1 MRRRD
6 GAANRELMAAV
17 AEALSAKLLPLLS
30 RANDRGAMEIAAP
43 FAGEGLATPEIFAA
57 AQSGEMDLL
66 YLIGEDLWPGSYDAK
81 FTLVQDVF
89 LPAEAEKIADVV
101 LPAASFAEVDGTTTS
116 LDGRV
121 RRIRRAIRP
130 TGSSKP
136 DWEIL
141 SKLAE
146 KLGAEG
152 FGHKR
157 PSEIMGELAGAVP
170 FYQGISY
177 EALEE
182 KEPVFGR
189 PQPGEGS
196 RPAAA
201 KQSGRARRSLTPSA
215 DYPFWLV
222 AEFDEYAYKATAL
235 SSEVQG
241 LRRLEAAASV
251 VLSSADAEILGI
263 EPGALVR
270 VTSPSGSTSA
280 KALLSEDVQQGV
292 ARMVARAGE
301 TSPAALLE
309 LVLDPVSKAP
319 EEICAV
325 RIERL

>member
-1 MRRRD
+1 
-6 GAANRELMAAV
+6 
-17 AEALSAKLLPLLS
+17 
-30 RANDRGAMEIAAP
+30 
-43 FAGEGLATPEIFAA
+43 
-57 AQSGEMDLL
+57 
-66 YLIGEDLWPGSYDAK
+66 
-81 FTLVQDVF
+81 
-89 LPAEAEKIADVV
+89 
-101 LPAASFAEVDGTTTS
+101 
-116 LDGRV
+116 V

-152 FGHKR
+152 FGHGG

-177 EALEE
+177 QALEE

-189 PQPGEGS
+189 PQPREGS

-270 VTSPSGSTSA
+270 VTSPNGSASA

-301 TSPAALLE
+301 ASPAALFE

-325 RIERL
+325 RIEKL